1 MNHPLTFITC
11 KGETRLRRF
20 LEQLLR
26 RIELQLSAANRS
38 EAVFFHRPGEKHPA
52 QACNRVRLVLSLP
65 GRTLVAK
72 EEGLEP
78 VHAIREA
85 VEDGNGRWP
94 AAWRTYVTHGSGVAL
109 LGERLSN
116 ESG

>member
-1 MNHPLTFITC
+1 MNHQLTFITC
-11 KGETRLRRF
+11 KGETHLRR
-20 LEQLLR
+20 LVEQLLR
-26 RIELQLSAANRS
+26 RIELQLSAADRS
-38 EAVFFHRPGEKHPA
+38 EAAFLHGTGEKHPERER
-52 QACNRVRLVLSLP
+52 NRVRLVLSLP

-72 EEGLEP
+72 EEELEP

-85 VEDGNGRWP
+85 VEDRNGRWP
-94 AAWRTYVTHGSGVAL
+94 AAGRTSVTHGSGLAL